1 MKKMLLCISAFLSS
15 MIFSGL
21 TSAQTYHEGDK
32 EGLRIILREDLG
44 GAAAPNLL
52 VAGLTIADT
61 ALWQQDEGWISK
73 IKNPNGRN
81 ACVWNNETPKRLIEL
96 SFENGTQRQMMGKF
110 DCSFFSELTRLVIAG
125 NYFDELTSLPSGL
138 KELFCYGNRISDL
151 DISGVSNLEVLD
163 CRNNNLKHLD
173 CLQNA
178 SIQYIDCSQNQLV
191 KFSLPLG
198 SDLMFVDVS
207 ENNLKFSVLPDLNIA
222 SYSFA
227 PQNPIVAGSLPANET
242 IDLSSEYVI
251 YGSTTSYKWYKENGV
266 HVNVIDSSGGKFVPG
281 DELAG
286 EKLICRMTNEYFPQ
300 FTLEYKVNVTDPV
313 YFIYDERDK
322 EGLRV
327 FLRQTSAEGEPVNL
341 YALGLT
347 PSDTLL
353 WYESESWIERLS
365 SPPGACLWNETL
377 PKRLINLHLNGY
389 LAGGVPLVGR
399 LDCRPFEKL
408 NSLQCDNNM
417 LTDIILSGNQE
428 LESLSCANNSTL
440 TSLDLSNNVN
450 LEFLDC
456 SYNKFQPIDLS
467 GNIHLKELRWT
478 NAEMSYIN
486 LDHNSELTNLNL
498 SNNHFKE
505 INLFRNSHL
514 TVVYLNNN
522 ELQKLVL
529 TDKMYL
535 TTLYCNSNKLES
547 IDLSNNP
554 NLHILNIAD
563 NYFKFSTLPAHL
575 YPGTIYAPQK
585 SIEGGVMPANGVID
599 LSSEYSIN
607 GNITSYEWYE
617 VTGTPLSVYDMGGG
631 KFIAGTQHIG
641 KHLMCRMTNNLRP
654 ELQLYYYVMIG
665 DAVPELLTDHLTL
678 VESPQTDYY
687 TASSGQT
694 FKIKANT
701 SVDPELVKIG
711 LFKTTGSFMEEIS
724 FERVNN
730 IYTCRVSGTT
740 ASGSYLI
747 QAYTVNIGDNIIR
760 VLKRPEESHLI
771 DILPFAFTKTSS
783 TYSSNPVMSHL
794 VLNTS
799 AKNLYKAY
807 IDTPF
812 RVVVNI
818 ASTVSTRIGL
828 FDLYGELVED
838 ITQSVSGKIFT
849 CQVSYS
855 VFPDNYIIMP
865 YVDTPA
871 GPQFVERSPGA
882 AVMDRLPLAVD
893 YDWQYRNAAFRSE
906 QVESKDDATGV
917 SIFGSVSVSL
927 MQDVLYVYAQENV
940 KTIELFDINGKL
952 VKKAESVTNISVSD
966 LPAGI
971 YIAKINTM
979 SETVTHKFMK
989 N

>member
-1 MKKMLLCISAFLSS
+1 MKKMLLCISVFLSS

-21 TSAQTYHEGDK
+21 TSAQTYHEDDK

-138 KELFCYGNRISDL
+138 KELFCYDNRIK
-151 DISGVSNLEVLD
+151 DIDIFWNSYLEVLD
-163 CRNNNLKHLD
+163 CRNNKLKHID
-173 CLQNA
+173 FSQNFNL
-178 SIQYIDCSQNQLV
+178 QYIDCSKNQLTY
-191 KFSLPLG
+191 FNPPSG
-198 SDLMFVDVS
+198 SDLMFVDIS

-227 PQNPIVAGSLPANET
+227 PQNPIVVGSLPANET

-300 FTLEYKVNVTDPV
+300 LTLEYKVNVTDPV

-322 EGLRV
+322 EGLRF
-327 FLRQTSAEGEPVNL
+327 FLRQLDENQVPRNL
-341 YALGLT
+341 HILGL
-347 PSDTLL
+347 SLADTLS
-353 WYESESWIERLS
+353 WYESEDWIDKIQNRSE
-365 SPPGACLWNETL
+365 ACLWNEEM
-377 PKRLINLHLNGY
+377 PKRITGLWLNMTPGVAPLIGI
-389 LAGGVPLVGR
+389 
-399 LDCRPFEKL
+399 LDCTPFAKL
-408 NSLQCDNNM
+408 TTLECNDNM
-417 LTDIILSGNQE
+417 LTFILLYENQE
-428 LESLSCANNSTL
+428 LKSLSCANNTIL
-440 TSLDLSNNVN
+440 NFLDLSNNVN

-456 SYNKFQPIDLS
+456 SYNKLQPIDFS

-478 NAEMSYIN
+478 HAELWYIN
-486 LDHNSELTNLNL
+486 LEHNSELIYLNL
-498 SNNHFKE
+498 SNNRFKE
-505 INLFRNSHL
+505 INLSLNSHL
-514 TVVYLNNN
+514 TVVDLNNN
-522 ELQKLVL
+522 DFRKLVL

-535 TTLYCNSNKLES
+535 TTLYCNSNQLDS

-585 SIEGGVMPANGVID
+585 SIDGGFMPANGIID

-641 KHLMCRMTNNLRP
+641 KHLMCKMTNNLRS
-654 ELQLYYYVMIG
+654 ELQLYYYVMIS

-724 FERVNN
+724 FERIND
-730 IYTCRVSGTT
+730 IYTCCVSGTT

-747 QAYTVNIGDNIIR
+747 QAYTVNIGDNILR

-799 AKNLYKAY
+799 AKNLYKVY

-865 YVDTPA
+865 YVDTPL
-871 GPQFVERSPGA
+871 GPQFVERSLGA

-927 MQDVLYVYAQENV
+927 MQDVLYVYTQENV
-940 KTIELFDINGKL
+940 KTIEIFDINGKL

-966 LPAGI
+966 LPGGI